1 MNIAILATASFQSG
15 ALTIYRQLLSYLGT
29 IENTNNIYIFIEE
42 SMPAPEI
49 QKVTYIKIKR
59 QSWPRRIYWLLFGI
73 KSWANK
79 QGIFFDALL
88 SLQNLGANF
97 ACKQVVYFHQA
108 IPLYPIKWNFF
119 KKEERLFFLYKY
131 IYPIFI
137 KVFSKKN
144 TIFITQT
151 KCIKSRLA
159 KKLHINHENIF
170 NYFPDVVP
178 NIEIS
183 EINITKKPYFI
194 YPANFLH
201 YKNHSVIIDA
211 IKLLSDKQR
220 INDNTRIIFTLTK
233 EEAQP
238 LVRRIAELG
247 ISKYFI
253 FLGKIPHKKLLS
265 FYHECSALLFPST
278 LETIGL
284 PLIEAAESNI
294 SILVADKDFSREVL
308 DTIDAKNEIY
318 FLSSSDPNEWADAI
332 YKTQNNQFITIN
344 RSIKYQSHWKE
355 IIHIL
360 TTP

>member
-1 MNIAILATASFQSG
+1 
-15 ALTIYRQLLSYLGT
+15 
-29 IENTNNIYIFIEE
+29 
-42 SMPAPEI
+42 MPTPEI
-49 QKVTYIKIKR
+49 QNVTYIKIKR

-73 KSWANK
+73 KSWENK
-79 QGIFFDALL
+79 QGIFLT
-88 SLQNLGANF
+88 
-97 ACKQVVYFHQA
+97 
-108 IPLYPIKWNFF
+108 
-119 KKEERLFFLYKY
+119 LFCLYK
-131 IYPIFI
+131 IWELILLVNRLSTFI
-137 KVFSKKN
+137 KQSPCTQLNGIFSKKKKDFSFFTN
-144 TIFITQT
+144 IFTRFSL
-151 KCIKSRLA
+151 KSSPRKAQFSLPKQNVLKIVLQ
-159 KKLHINHENIF
+159 KKLHINPENIF

-178 NIEIS
+178 NVKIS
-183 EINITKKPYFI
+183 ETNITKKPYFI

-211 IKLLSDKQR
+211 IKLLSDKQI
-220 INDNTRIIFTLTK
+220 INDNIRIIFTLTK

-344 RSIKYQSHWKE
+344 RSIKYQSHWK
-355 IIHIL
+355 
-360 TTP
+360 